1 MKGQTFF
8 LVQSVVREYLLVGET
23 GGAGSLLVG
32 YGGEMLDLVPA
43 AAEGELV
50 WYEGR
55 RDPRR
60 SLEEVRMRK
69 GLLDLVGVLGLL
81 M

>member
-1 MKGQTFF
+1 MLGRGPGRRRAAWAATA
-8 LVQSVVREYLLVGET
+8 

-55 RDPRR
+55 RDSRR
-60 SLEEVRMRK
+60 SLEEVKMRK